1 MATVAKSYSYVY
13 DAKTNGFYAISLK
26 DNYEKA
32 DSWPV
37 SGVKITDEEHK
48 ILMDGQSAGKVISV
62 DENGKPVLTDAVIDY
77 VALATVERDR
87 RMSVVTA
94 MISQRVD
101 AQDDGD
107 ITDDELT
114 ELSELREYRAKLR
127 RLDLTSAPDIAWPEV
142 PEYVA

>member
-1 MATVAKSYSYVY
+1 MATVAKGYSYVY

-62 DENGKPVLTDAVIDY
+62 DENGMPVLTDAVIDY
-77 VALATVERDR
+77 VALATVERDK

>member
-1 MATVAKSYSYVY
+1 MPQKIKNNAYIY
-13 DAKTNGFYAISLK
+13 DARTNGFYVISLK
-26 DNYEKA
+26 ENYELA
-32 DSWPV
+32 GTWPEK
-37 SGVKITDEEHK
+37 GVEITEEEHK
-48 ILMDGQSAGKVISV
+48 ALMDGQSTGKVVSS
-62 DENGKPVLTDAVIDY
+62 DSEGKPVLTDIEIDY
-77 VALATVERDR
+77 VALATIERDK

-127 RLDLTSAPDIAWPEV
+127 RLDLTSAPDINWPEV